1 MSIYSSLTSF
11 LHSLF
16 RMFNLLDSLIYI
28 YMSICSLVLVYQDD
42 LLCFVIDDLLPD
54 QKNES
59 LKSIMIND
67 EDEWKID
74 NILNSRWYWRWLQ
87 YKVKWNDYNNDLN
100 WYNADDDEFMNT
112 QKIVDDFHIQYSN
125 KSR

>member
-1 MSIYSSLTSF
+1 MIIYSSLTSF